1 MEIFSEITSRFLPNI
16 LSTNCSSY
24 LLEDLAKILTWVL
37 SRKTNV
43 TSSPTNFN
51 DFVQRHNGFTSK
63 ASENRRREQAVV
75 ETLWGWGTTY
85 RWGIRASASWIRL
98 NFLAKKEAAKE
109 QFSKDDASRKSSKQL
124 SCTTSQQSSASIA
137 HQQPSLL
144 QSNSMEASVEVHY
157 SNIKSSSEGTQSS
170 APQSLLWISCGQN

>member
-1 MEIFSEITSRFLPNI
+1 MILCRGTMDSHQRLQKIEEESKLQWKHCEGEERCIDGEYACRLAEIDAAFEEAASR
-16 LSTNCSSY
+16 
-24 LLEDLAKILTWVL
+24 
-37 SRKTNV
+37 
-43 TSSPTNFN
+43 
-51 DFVQRHNGFTSK
+51 
-63 ASENRRREQAVV
+63 
-75 ETLWGWGTTY
+75 
-85 RWGIRASASWIRL
+85 IRL

-170 APQSLLWISCGQN
+170 APQSLL